1 MNMQF
6 DFSVDDIKE
15 FFSDFNQIKSNFVE
29 VAKNCF
35 DFKSN
40 LNRTKYFS
48 YTLPLCVVSF
58 VIYALS
64 MIIFGTQSLT
74 GSLIN
79 GLVGIVIGII
89 TLGPAVCRLRDTGN
103 SLWLLLCA
111 FPGTCCILPLV
122 FFMYIMFFVGSHNGA
137 EVPAAQPAPEQPQNQ
152 PQDQPPAQN

>member
-6 DFSVDDIKE
+6 DFNFADVKE

-48 YTLPLCVVSF
+48 YTLPLCVVSCLINGICMMVF
-58 VIYALS
+58 GNQS
-64 MIIFGTQSLT
+64 MA
-74 GSLIN
+74 GSLII
-79 GLVGIVIGII
+79 GIVNFVIGII

-111 FPGTCCILPLV
+111 FPGSCCVLPLL
-122 FFMYIMFFVGSHNGA
+122 FFLYIMFFVGSHNGA
-137 EVPAAQPAPEQPQNQ
+137 EVPAVQPAQPAEQQ
-152 PQDQPPAQN
+152 PQDQPPAGN